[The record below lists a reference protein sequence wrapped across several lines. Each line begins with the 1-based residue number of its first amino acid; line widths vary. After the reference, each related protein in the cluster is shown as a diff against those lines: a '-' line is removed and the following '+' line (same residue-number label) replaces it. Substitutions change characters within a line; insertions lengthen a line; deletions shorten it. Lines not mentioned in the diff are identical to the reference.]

1 VILVVIL
8 AAMLGLAALA
18 PLACR
23 ALGRGT
29 GYVLAG
35 AFAAATVAVGLSG
48 PQVVA
53 GGPVVVDVPWVAEV
67 GLAFHLRLDALA
79 LVFALLVLG
88 IGACVFAYAARYF
101 GPAAATGRTYG
112 FLTAF
117 AAAMLGLVLAGDIL
131 LLFVFWELTSVTS
144 FFLIGGTG
152 GGGRAATRAL
162 IITGIG
168 GLALLAAGILL
179 GQQAGSLAIPDIV
192 AAAPQI
198 GASAPGPAAIALLV
212 VAAATK
218 SAQVPVHFW
227 LPGAMVAPTPVS
239 TYLHAATMVKA
250 GIYLLLRLAPVLA
263 EVPAAQYVVLTLG
276 LATAVWGGLVAL
288 GQDDLKRLL
297 AFSTVSQLGVLV
309 ALAGIGTPHALAA
322 GVLHTIA
329 HAFAK
334 GSLFMVT
341 GILDAAGGSRSLQEL
356 RALRRRMPLTALT
369 AVLGAASMAGIV
381 PLLGF
386 VSKEEMLAA
395 FAELP
400 MPAGALAA
408 GAAALASMLTV
419 AYSLRIVLGVFAGS
433 GAPQPRFAHRPPFA
447 FDAPGLL
454 LAVLGLLLGLAVGV
468 LDPLVGA
475 AAAAAGAP
483 VSSPDL
489 ALWHGFTVALVLSVA
504 VVVGGVLLYLARNVV
519 RRVPARLEP
528 QPAIGR
534 LVASDGA
541 RAFDVAYDRTLA
553 LGGWIGRP
561 AGADAPA
568 VQFAPVLAV
577 AGALAVAGLVGG
589 IGSGGPA
596 PAAMGAD
603 WGVAALTACAVL
615 GVAVAGSRLAAVAL
629 LGVTGFLVALW
640 YVLLGAP
647 DLALTQLLVE
657 TLTVAVVVFVFRR
670 LPRDFHLVPG
680 VRKRAAAAAALTVGA
695 FAGVGTFALTGR
707 RELSEAGA
715 GYLDRAVELTGG
727 SNVVNTI
734 LVDFRALD
742 TLGELTVL
750 LVAAVGIVAL
760 MRRRDGEAVR

>member
-1 VILVVIL
+1 MILVVIL
-8 AAMLGLAALA
+8 AAMIGLAALA

-23 ALGRGT
+23 ALGRDT
-29 GYVLAG
+29 GYVLAA
-35 AFAAATVAVGLSG
+35 AFAAATVAVGLKG

-53 GGPVVVDVPWVAEV
+53 GQPVVVDASWVAEA

-88 IGACVFAYAARYF
+88 VGACVLAYAARYF

-117 AAAMLGLVLAGDIL
+117 AAAMLGLVLAGDIV

-152 GGGRAATRAL
+152 GGGKAAARAL
-162 IITGIG
+162 IVTGIG

-179 GQQAGSLAIPDIV
+179 GQQAGSLALTDIV
-192 AAAPQI
+192 AAAGRI
-198 GASAPGPAAIALLV
+198 GAGGPGAAAIVLLV
-212 VAAATK
+212 VAATTK
-218 SAQVPVHFW
+218 SAQVPAHFW

-250 GIYLLLRLAPVLA
+250 GVYLLLRLAPVLA
-263 EVPAAQYVVLTLG
+263 EAPVAQHVVLALG
-276 LATAVWGGLVAL
+276 LTTAVWGGLVAL

-297 AFSTVSQLGVLV
+297 AFSTVSQLGLLV
-309 ALAGIGTPHALAA
+309 AMAGIGTPQALAA
-322 GVLHTIA
+322 CVLHTIG

-334 GSLFMVT
+334 GSLFMVA
-341 GILDAAGGSRSLQEL
+341 GVLDTAGGSRSLREL
-356 RALRRRMPLTALT
+356 GALRRRMPLTAVT
-369 AVLGAASMAGIV
+369 AVLGAASMAGIA

-395 FAELP
+395 FAALP
-400 MPAGALAA
+400 LPAGALAA
-408 GAAALASMLTV
+408 AAAVSASVLTV
-419 AYSLRIVLGVFAGS
+419 AYALRIVLGVFASG
-433 GAPQPRFAHRPPFA
+433 GAPQPRIAHRPPFA

-454 LAVLGLLLGLAVGV
+454 LGVLGLVAGLAVGA

-475 AAAAAGAP
+475 AASAAGAP
-483 VSSPDL
+483 VESPDL
-489 ALWHGFTVALVLSVA
+489 ALWHGFTVALVLSLA
-504 VVVGGVLLYLARNVV
+504 VVVGGALLFLARSVAL
-519 RRVPARLEP
+519 RLPERLEP
-528 QPAIGR
+528 RPAIGR

-541 RAFDVAYDRTLA
+541 RAFDMAYDGVLA

-561 AGADAPA
+561 AGAHAPA

-577 AGALAVAGLVGG
+577 AGALAVAGLAGG
-589 IGSGGPA
+589 ISAGGTP

-603 WGVAALTACAVL
+603 WGVAALMACAVF
-615 GVAVAGSRLAAVAL
+615 GVAVAGNRLAAVAL
-629 LGVTGFLVALW
+629 LGVTGFLVAIW

-657 TLTVAVVVFVFRR
+657 TLTVAVVVFVFRG

-680 VRKRAAAAAALTVGA
+680 VRKGAATAAAGAVGA

-707 RELSEAGA
+707 RELSATGA
-715 GYLDRAVELTGG
+715 DYLDRAEELTGG
-727 SNVVNTI
+727 GNVVNTI

-760 MRRRDGEAVR
+760 MRRRDGEVVT